1 MNIFDSVRMYAGKW
15 NVKNTEDFTPE
26 EIAMVDHAEV
36 VNSEYGKSVCFFMK
50 DGRQGYIPLDKDD
63 EVTVYIGTRVDMT
76 KVSIV
81 TLSRIG
87 DADIKRI
94 KFK

>member
-1 MNIFDSVRMYAGKW
+1 MNIFETIQMYAGKW
-15 NVKNTEDFTPE
+15 NVKKVDNFTPE

-63 EVTVYIGTRVDMT
+63 EATVYIGTRVDMT

>member
-15 NVKNTEDFTPE
+15 NPKSVEDFTPE

-36 VNSEYGKSVCFFMK
+36 VASEYGKSVCFHMK
-50 DGRQGYIPLDKDD
+50 DGRLGYIPLDKDD
-63 EVTVYIGTRVDMT
+63 EATVYIGTRVDMT

>member
-1 MNIFDSVRMYAGKW
+1 MNIFETIQMYAGKW
-15 NVKNTEDFTPE
+15 NVKKVDNFTPE

-36 VNSEYGKSVCFFMK
+36 VSSEFGKSVCFFMK

-63 EVTVYIGTRVDMT
+63 EQTIYIGTKVDMT
-76 KVSIV
+76 KVSVV
-81 TLSRIG
+81 TLSRVG